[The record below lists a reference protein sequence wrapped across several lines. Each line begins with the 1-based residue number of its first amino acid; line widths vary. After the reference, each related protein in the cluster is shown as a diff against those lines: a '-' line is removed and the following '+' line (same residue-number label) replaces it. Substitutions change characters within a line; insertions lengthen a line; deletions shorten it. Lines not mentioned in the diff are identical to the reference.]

1 MSLTL
6 TVLKCFYYFLGRLS
20 HKKWVSSMKT
30 LRAFIENLGVSDERD
45 EISHTE
51 KKEITFY
58 TANQDVNALTEKL
71 TSILP
76 ITHFKL
82 KLETSALHF

>member
-1 MSLTL
+1 
-6 TVLKCFYYFLGRLS
+6 
-20 HKKWVSSMKT
+20 MKT
-30 LRAFIENLGVSDERD
+30 LGAFIENLGVSNERD

-58 TANQDVNALTEKL
+58 TANQNVNALIQKSI
-71 TSILP
+71 SILP